1 MNTEPTANILVV
13 DDDVST
19 LLATEALLS
28 GPGRNIVTASSGTD
42 ALRHL
47 LREDFALILLDV
59 RLPVMDGF
67 ETAALIRQRERFRYT
82 PIIFLSAIDTLE
94 SDIFRGVASGAVDY
108 LFKPVV
114 PQVLKAKVSVFV
126 DLFRM
131 NEQLKEQAIRQS
143 EERFRLVVDS
153 LQDYAVFM
161 MDPEGR
167 VSSWNRGA
175 ERIGGWKQQEV
186 IGELFGK
193 FYIPEDQEKGLPA
206 LALREAAT
214 ESRYEEEGWR
224 IRKDGSRFWAN
235 LVVTALMDD
244 NGALVGFSAIIR
256 DLTERKRAEEKLTR
270 LNAQLEERFAEKAAE
285 LGQTIG
291 EREKLQ
297 AQLLQAQKMEG
308 LGTLAGGIAHD
319 MNNILNVISGYASLI
334 LQNPGN
340 TEKVEKG
347 LEVIKET
354 VDRGASLVRQLLASA
369 RRSKLKFEQIQ
380 VNDMLEK
387 LHGLLKQTFP
397 KTVEV
402 RLELDPAL
410 PSVIADSNLLHQA
423 VLNLCLNA
431 RDAMPGGGTLQLIT
445 RRVAGAALRRIFQD
459 ASAKQYTCITVK
471 DTGVGMNAAIQSRI
485 FEPFFTTKQQG
496 EGTGLGLSVVY
507 GIVTNHQG
515 FVDVESEPD
524 QGTTFRICLPIP
536 KSRET
541 AIEVTE
547 QAPVKDGT
555 RPFGKG
561 ETILFAEDEAQQL
574 SLMQN
579 FLQGKGYRILPAKD
593 GAEAVEIFQCKKD
606 EIGLVILD
614 LGLPKL
620 NGWEAFRKIK
630 EIDPAVK
637 AIFAT
642 GFMTPQIESQ
652 LALEEASTVIM
663 KPYQLHEILE
673 KISSVFKESAG
684 EPPVVAQ
691 QDYAEIPFAPPDED
705 LT

>member
-256 DLTERKRAEEKLTR
+256 DLTERKRAEEELTR
-270 LNAQLEERFAEKAAE
+270 LNAELEERFAEKAAE

-308 LGTLAGGIAHD
+308 IGTLAGGIAHD

-431 RDAMPGGGTLQLIT
+431 RDAMPSGGTLQLIT

-515 FVDVESEPD
+515 FIDVESEPD

-652 LALEEASTVIM
+652 LALEEASAVIM

>member
-13 DDDVST
+13 DDDVNT
-19 LLATEALLS
+19 LLAMEALLS
-28 GPGRNIVTASSGTD
+28 GPGRNILTASSGTD

-94 SDIFRGVASGAVDY
+94 SDVFRGVASGAVDY

-131 NEQLKEQAIRQS
+131 NEQLKQQAIRQS

-186 IGELFGK
+186 IGELFGR
-193 FYIPEDQEKGLPA
+193 FYIPEDREKGLPA

-224 IRKDGSRFWAN
+224 IRKDGTRFWAN

-256 DLTERKRAEEKLTR
+256 DLTERKRAEEELTR
-270 LNAQLEERFAEKAAE
+270 LNAELEERFAEKAAE

-308 LGTLAGGIAHD
+308 IGTLAGGIAHD

-340 TEKVEKG
+340 TEKVAEG

-354 VDRGASLVRQLLASA
+354 VDRGASLVQQLLASA
-369 RRSKLKFEQIQ
+369 RKSELKFEQIH
-380 VNDMLEK
+380 VNGVLEK
-387 LHGLLKQTFP
+387 LHGLLKETFP
-397 KTVEV
+397 KTIDV
-402 RLELDPAL
+402 RLELDPTL

-431 RDAMPGGGTLQLIT
+431 RDAMPSGGTLQVIT

-507 GIVTNHQG
+507 GIVTNHKG
-515 FVDVESEPD
+515 FIDVESEPD
-524 QGTTFRICLPIP
+524 QGTTFRICLPVP

-541 AIEVTE
+541 AIEVKE
-547 QAPVKDGT
+547 QPAVKDGT

-561 ETILFAEDEAQQL
+561 ETILFAEDEARQL
-574 SLMQN
+574 RLMQN
-579 FLQGKGYRILPAKD
+579 FLQDKGYRILPAKD

-620 NGWEAFRKIK
+620 NGWEVFRKIK

-652 LALEEASTVIM
+652 LALGEASAVIM
-663 KPYQLHEILE
+663 KPYQLDEILE
-673 KISSVFKESAG
+673 KISSVIKTSSG
-684 EPPVVAQ
+684 EPAVVAQ
-691 QDYAEIPFAPPDED
+691 LDYAEIPFAPPDED

>member
-1 MNTEPTANILVV
+1 MNTELPANILVV

-94 SDIFRGVASGAVDY
+94 SDVFRGAASGAVDY

-186 IGELFGK
+186 IGELFGR
-193 FYIPEDQEKGLPA
+193 FYIPEDREKGLPA
-206 LALREAAT
+206 LVLREAAT

-256 DLTERKRAEEKLTR
+256 DLTERKRAEEELTR
-270 LNAQLEERFAEKAAE
+270 LNAELEERFAEKAAE

-308 LGTLAGGIAHD
+308 IGTLAGGIAHD

-340 TEKVEKG
+340 TEKVEEG

-515 FVDVESEPD
+515 FIDVESEPD
-524 QGTTFRICLPIP
+524 QGTTFRIWLPVP

-541 AIEVTE
+541 AIEVKE
-547 QAPVKDGT
+547 QPPVKDGT

-561 ETILFAEDEAQQL
+561 ETILFAEDETQQL

-652 LALEEASTVIM
+652 LALEEASAVIM

>member
-19 LLATEALLS
+19 LLAMEALLS
-28 GPGRNIVTASSGTD
+28 GPGRNILTASSGTD

-224 IRKDGSRFWAN
+224 IRKDGTWFWAN

-340 TEKVEKG
+340 TEKVEEG
-347 LEVIKET
+347 LEVIKDT

-369 RRSKLKFEQIQ
+369 RRSELKFEQIQ
-380 VNDMLEK
+380 VNDVLEK

-431 RDAMPGGGTLQLIT
+431 RDAMPSGGTLQVIT

-507 GIVTNHQG
+507 GIVTNHKG
-515 FVDVESEPD
+515 FIDVESEPD
-524 QGTTFRICLPIP
+524 QGTTFRICLPVP

-541 AIEVTE
+541 AIEVKE
-547 QAPVKDGT
+547 QPPVKDGT

-561 ETILFAEDEAQQL
+561 ETILFAEDEARQL
-574 SLMQN
+574 RLMQN
-579 FLQGKGYRILPAKD
+579 FLQDKGYRILPAKD

-620 NGWEAFRKIK
+620 NGWEVFRKIK

-652 LALEEASTVIM
+652 LALGEASAVIM
-663 KPYQLHEILE
+663 KPYQLDEILE
-673 KISSVFKESAG
+673 KISSVIKTSAG
-684 EPPVVAQ
+684 EPAVVAQ
-691 QDYAEIPFAPPDED
+691 LDYAEIPFAPPDED

>member
-256 DLTERKRAEEKLTR
+256 DLTERKRAEEELTR
-270 LNAQLEERFAEKAAE
+270 LNAELEERFAEKAAE

-308 LGTLAGGIAHD
+308 IGTLAGGIAHD

-515 FVDVESEPD
+515 FIDVESEPD

-673 KISSVFKESAG
+673 KISSVFKEFAG
-684 EPPVVAQ
+684 EPAVVAQ

>member
-256 DLTERKRAEEKLTR
+256 DLTERKRAEEELTR
-270 LNAQLEERFAEKAAE
+270 LNAELEERFAEKAAE

-380 VNDMLEK
+380 VNDVLEK

-515 FVDVESEPD
+515 FIDVESEPD

-673 KISSVFKESAG
+673 KISSVFKEFAG
-684 EPPVVAQ
+684 EPAVVAQ

>member
-256 DLTERKRAEEKLTR
+256 DLTERKRAEEELTR
-270 LNAQLEERFAEKAAE
+270 LNAELEERFAEKAAE

-308 LGTLAGGIAHD
+308 IGTLAGGIAHD

-340 TEKVEKG
+340 TEKVEEG

-369 RRSKLKFEQIQ
+369 RKSELKFEQIQ
-380 VNDMLEK
+380 VNDVLEK

-515 FVDVESEPD
+515 FIDVESEPD

-541 AIEVTE
+541 AIEVKQ

-593 GAEAVEIFQCKKD
+593 GAEAVEIFQRKKD

-652 LALEEASTVIM
+652 LALEEASAVIM

>member
-131 NEQLKEQAIRQS
+131 NEQLKQQAIRQS

-256 DLTERKRAEEKLTR
+256 DLTERKRAEEELTR
-270 LNAQLEERFAEKAAE
+270 LNAELEERFAEKAAE

-308 LGTLAGGIAHD
+308 IGTLAGGIAHD

-340 TEKVEKG
+340 TEKVAEG

-354 VDRGASLVRQLLASA
+354 VDRGASLVQQLLASA
-369 RRSKLKFEQIQ
+369 RKSELKFEQIH
-380 VNDMLEK
+380 VNGVLEK
-387 LHGLLKQTFP
+387 LHGLLKETFP
-397 KTVEV
+397 KTIDV

-561 ETILFAEDEAQQL
+561 ETILFAEDETQQL

-620 NGWEAFRKIK
+620 NGWEVFRKIK

-652 LALEEASTVIM
+652 LALGEASAVIM

>member
-186 IGELFGK
+186 IGKLFGK
-193 FYIPEDQEKGLPA
+193 FYVPEDREKGLPA

-256 DLTERKRAEEKLTR
+256 DLTERKRAEEELTR
-270 LNAQLEERFAEKAAE
+270 LNAELEERFAEKAAE

-308 LGTLAGGIAHD
+308 IGTLAGGIAHD

-340 TEKVEKG
+340 IEKVEKG

-515 FVDVESEPD
+515 FIDVESEPD

-673 KISSVFKESAG
+673 KISSVFKEFAG
-684 EPPVVAQ
+684 EPAVVAQ

>member
-256 DLTERKRAEEKLTR
+256 DLTERKRAEEELTR
-270 LNAQLEERFAEKAAE
+270 LNAELEERFAEKAAE

-308 LGTLAGGIAHD
+308 IGTLAGGIAHD

-561 ETILFAEDEAQQL
+561 ETILFAEDETQQL

-673 KISSVFKESAG
+673 KISSVFKEFAG
-684 EPPVVAQ
+684 EPAVVAQ

>member
-94 SDIFRGVASGAVDY
+94 SDIFRGVTSGAVDY

-186 IGELFGK
+186 IGELFGR
-193 FYIPEDQEKGLPA
+193 FYIPEDREKGLPA

-224 IRKDGSRFWAN
+224 IRKDGTWFWAN

-256 DLTERKRAEEKLTR
+256 DLTERKRAEEELTR
-270 LNAQLEERFAEKAAE
+270 LNAELEERFAEKAAE

-308 LGTLAGGIAHD
+308 IGTLAGGIAHD

-340 TEKVEKG
+340 TEKVAEG

-354 VDRGASLVRQLLASA
+354 VDRGASLVQQLLASA
-369 RRSKLKFEQIQ
+369 RKSELKFEQIH
-380 VNDMLEK
+380 VNGVLEK
-387 LHGLLKQTFP
+387 LHGLLKETFP
-397 KTVEV
+397 KTIDV

-507 GIVTNHQG
+507 GIVTNHKG
-515 FVDVESEPD
+515 FIDVESEPD
-524 QGTTFRICLPIP
+524 QGTTFRICLPVP

-541 AIEVTE
+541 AIEVKE
-547 QAPVKDGT
+547 QPPVKDGT

-561 ETILFAEDEAQQL
+561 ETILFAEDEARQL
-574 SLMQN
+574 RLMQN
-579 FLQGKGYRILPAKD
+579 FLQDKGYRILPAKD

-620 NGWEAFRKIK
+620 NGWEVFRKIK

-652 LALEEASTVIM
+652 LALGEASAVIM
-663 KPYQLHEILE
+663 KPYQLDEILE
-673 KISSVFKESAG
+673 KISSVIKTSAG

-691 QDYAEIPFAPPDED
+691 LDYAEIPFAPPDED

>member
-256 DLTERKRAEEKLTR
+256 DLTERKRAEEELTR
-270 LNAQLEERFAEKAAE
+270 LNAELEERFAEKTAE

-308 LGTLAGGIAHD
+308 IGTLAGGIAHD

-340 TEKVEKG
+340 IEKVAEG
-347 LEVIKET
+347 LEVIQET
-354 VDRGASLVRQLLASA
+354 VDRGASLVQQLLASA
-369 RRSKLKFEQIQ
+369 RKSAMKFQQIQ
-380 VNDMLEK
+380 VNGVLEK

-431 RDAMPGGGTLQLIT
+431 RDAMPSGGTLQVIT

-459 ASAKQYTCITVK
+459 ASAKQYACITVK

-507 GIVTNHQG
+507 GIVTNHKG
-515 FVDVESEPD
+515 FIDVESEPD

-536 KSRET
+536 KKGET
-541 AIEVTE
+541 AIELTE
-547 QAPVKDGT
+547 PAPVKDGT

-561 ETILFAEDEAQQL
+561 ETILFAEDEARQL
-574 SLMQN
+574 RLMQN
-579 FLQGKGYRILPAKD
+579 FLQDKGYRILPAKD
-593 GAEAVEIFQCKKD
+593 GAEAVELFQCKKD
-606 EIGLVILD
+606 EIALVILD
-614 LGLPKL
+614 IGLPKL
-620 NGWEAFRKIK
+620 NGWEVFRKIK

-652 LALEEASTVIM
+652 LALEEASAVIM

-673 KISSVFKESAG
+673 KISSVFKEFAG
-684 EPPVVAQ
+684 EPAVVAQ

>member
-19 LLATEALLS
+19 LLAMEALLS
-28 GPGRNIVTASSGTD
+28 GPGRNILTASSGTD

-94 SDIFRGVASGAVDY
+94 SDVFRGAASGAVDY

-131 NEQLKEQAIRQS
+131 NEQLKQQAIRQS

-186 IGELFGK
+186 IGELFGR
-193 FYIPEDQEKGLPA
+193 FYIPEDREKGLPA

-224 IRKDGSRFWAN
+224 IRKDGTWFWAN

-256 DLTERKRAEEKLTR
+256 DLTERKRAEEELTR
-270 LNAQLEERFAEKAAE
+270 LNAELEERFAEKAAE

-308 LGTLAGGIAHD
+308 IGTLAGGIAHD

-340 TEKVEKG
+340 TEKVAEG

-354 VDRGASLVRQLLASA
+354 VDRGASLVQQLLASA
-369 RRSKLKFEQIQ
+369 RKSELKFEQIH
-380 VNDMLEK
+380 VNGVLEK
-387 LHGLLKQTFP
+387 LHGLLKETFP
-397 KTVEV
+397 KTIDV

-431 RDAMPGGGTLQLIT
+431 RDAMPSGGTLQVIT

-507 GIVTNHQG
+507 GIVTNHKG
-515 FVDVESEPD
+515 FIDVESEPD
-524 QGTTFRICLPIP
+524 QGTTFRICLPVP

-541 AIEVTE
+541 AIEVKE
-547 QAPVKDGT
+547 QPSVKDGT

-561 ETILFAEDEAQQL
+561 ETILFAEDEARQL
-574 SLMQN
+574 RLMQN
-579 FLQGKGYRILPAKD
+579 FLQDKGYRILPAKD

-620 NGWEAFRKIK
+620 NGWEVFRRIK

-652 LALEEASTVIM
+652 LALGEASAVIM
-663 KPYQLHEILE
+663 KPYQLDEILE
-673 KISSVFKESAG
+673 KISSVIKTSAG
-684 EPPVVAQ
+684 EPAVVAQ
-691 QDYAEIPFAPPDED
+691 LDYAEIPFAPPDED

>member
-19 LLATEALLS
+19 LLAMEALLS
-28 GPGRNIVTASSGTD
+28 GPGRNILTASSGTD

-94 SDIFRGVASGAVDY
+94 SDVFRGAASGAVDY

-131 NEQLKEQAIRQS
+131 NEQLKQQAIRQS

-186 IGELFGK
+186 IGELFGR
-193 FYIPEDQEKGLPA
+193 FYIPEDREKGLPA

-224 IRKDGSRFWAN
+224 IRKDGTWFWAN

-256 DLTERKRAEEKLTR
+256 DLTERKRAEEELTR
-270 LNAQLEERFAEKAAE
+270 LNAELEERFAEKAAE

-308 LGTLAGGIAHD
+308 IGTLAGGIAHD

-340 TEKVEKG
+340 TEKVAEG

-354 VDRGASLVRQLLASA
+354 VDRGASLVQQLLASA
-369 RRSKLKFEQIQ
+369 RKSELKFEQIH
-380 VNDMLEK
+380 VNGVLEK
-387 LHGLLKQTFP
+387 LHGLLKETFP
-397 KTVEV
+397 KTIDV

-431 RDAMPGGGTLQLIT
+431 RDAMPSGGTLQVIT

-507 GIVTNHQG
+507 GIVTNHKG
-515 FVDVESEPD
+515 FIDVESEPD
-524 QGTTFRICLPIP
+524 QGTTFRICLPVP

-541 AIEVTE
+541 AIEVKE
-547 QAPVKDGT
+547 QPPVKDGT

-561 ETILFAEDEAQQL
+561 ETILFAEDEARQL
-574 SLMQN
+574 RLMQN
-579 FLQGKGYRILPAKD
+579 FLQDKGYRILPAKD

-620 NGWEAFRKIK
+620 NGWEVFRRIK

-652 LALEEASTVIM
+652 LALGEASAVIM
-663 KPYQLHEILE
+663 KPYQLDEILE
-673 KISSVFKESAG
+673 KISSVIKTSAG
-684 EPPVVAQ
+684 EPAVVAQ
-691 QDYAEIPFAPPDED
+691 LDYAEIPFAPPDED